1 MERRARASVQRRIAA
16 DLWQAV
22 WRYRKETLG
31 ATVLMIAS
39 KLAGVTVPLV
49 LRSIVDDLA
58 HPAPYLLIPIFLVLA
73 YALLRFFGD
82 ALGEARDVVFSTV
95 TQHTVAALAERTFA
109 RLHRLGAR
117 FHAKRE
123 TGSIVRDVQKGTDGI
138 GYLLGVGLF
147 TILPAVIEIGT
158 VIAIIA
164 LHLTIEF
171 TWIIGA
177 TLVCYAIYTV
187 VFTRRRMVVQR
198 EVNRLESAA
207 DSRLVDSM
215 LNYDTVKYF
224 AAEEIEAERY
234 RNVLAHWVIAR
245 LRNQRAL
252 TTLHVGQSAIVCL
265 GIGATMLLAVQHVAA
280 ARMSVG
286 DLVLVNAYI
295 VQVCMPLNTLG
306 FVFRETNDALVNVE
320 RMFSVLAGERYGEAG
335 GGIGDEDRDEPGA
348 RDLVVAAGEIVFE
361 HVDFGYDPARQVLHE
376 ISFRASAGHT
386 IAVVGGSGSGK
397 STLVRLLFRLY
408 APTRGTISI
417 DGQDLRQ
424 VTRRTLREAIGIVPQ
439 DTVLFNETI
448 AYNIGYGRLRATRA
462 DIVRAARAA
471 QLDAFIERLPDH
483 YDTRVGERGLRLSG
497 GERQR
502 IAIARAFLKDP
513 PIIVFDEATSA
524 LDTRSERA
532 IQTEFRRLAQGR
544 TSIVIAH
551 RLSTVV
557 DADRIL
563 VMEHGRIVEQG
574 THDELIARP
583 HGVYARM
590 WALQREQGELEHTQ
604 RRLAAQ
610 PRTIGDLASAIAA
623 RVARVAATRGVAFR
637 TNVADPDL
645 PVTGETDEIE
655 RVVAM
660 LASNEIE
667 HAAYGQRVELRAQ
680 RSENGAWLA
689 VLGAHEEPAELTD
702 EQAALAEAVLSAA
715 GGTFMPSPIDGRV
728 AYVAALPLVPVVPV
742 RAAAVPGERRAA
754 LPVDGYSAAARPSA
768 AASMLEG
775 ISVLAIDDDEEAR
788 DALEAALASHGA
800 RVALAASGTDAVDQL
815 ERTMPA
821 QWPGVVVCDIALG
834 EEDGCDVLERIRAVA
849 RRRAVPALPA
859 IALTG
864 HADGATRARTE
875 RAGFEAHLVKPVQ
888 IDALADQ
895 IRRLAVPA

>member
-1 MERRARASVQRRIAA
+1 
-16 DLWQAV
+16 
-22 WRYRKETLG
+22 
-31 ATVLMIAS
+31 
-39 KLAGVTVPLV
+39 
-49 LRSIVDDLA
+49 
-58 HPAPYLLIPIFLVLA
+58 
-73 YALLRFFGD
+73 
-82 ALGEARDVVFSTV
+82 
-95 TQHTVAALAERTFA
+95 
-109 RLHRLGAR
+109 
-117 FHAKRE
+117 
-123 TGSIVRDVQKGTDGI
+123 
-138 GYLLGVGLF
+138 
-147 TILPAVIEIGT
+147 
-158 VIAIIA
+158 
-164 LHLTIEF
+164 
-171 TWIIGA
+171 
-177 TLVCYAIYTV
+177 
-187 VFTRRRMVVQR
+187 
-198 EVNRLESAA
+198 
-207 DSRLVDSM
+207 
-215 LNYDTVKYF
+215 
-224 AAEEIEAERY
+224 
-234 RNVLAHWVIAR
+234 
-245 LRNQRAL
+245 
-252 TTLHVGQSAIVCL
+252 
-265 GIGATMLLAVQHVAA
+265 
-280 ARMSVG
+280 
-286 DLVLVNAYI
+286 
-295 VQVCMPLNTLG
+295 
-306 FVFRETNDALVNVE
+306 
-320 RMFSVLAGERYGEAG
+320 
-335 GGIGDEDRDEPGA
+335 
-348 RDLVVAAGEIVFE
+348 
-361 HVDFGYDPARQVLHE
+361 
-376 ISFRASAGHT
+376 
-386 IAVVGGSGSGK
+386 
-397 STLVRLLFRLY
+397 VRLLFRLY
-408 APTRGTISI
+408 APTRGSISI
-417 DGQDLRQ
+417 DGQELRL

-448 AYNIGYGRLRATRA
+448 AYNIGYGRVRATRA

-610 PRTIGDLASAIAA
+610 PRMIGDLASAIAA
-623 RVARVAATRGVAFR
+623 RVASIAATQGVAFR

-680 RSENGAWLA
+680 RSENGAWLV

-702 EQAALAEAVLSAA
+702 EQAAVAEAVLSAA
-715 GGTFMPSPIDGRV
+715 GGTFMPCPIDGRV
-728 AYVAALPLVPVVPV
+728 AYVAALPLVPVVPMG
-742 RAAAVPGERRAA
+742 AAAVPGERRAA
-754 LPVDGYSAAARPSA
+754 LPLDGFSTAARPPA
-768 AASMLEG
+768 PASMLEG
-775 ISVLAIDDDEEAR
+775 IAVLAIDDDEEAR

-800 RVALAASGTDAVDQL
+800 RVALAASGADAVDQL
-815 ERTMPA
+815 ERTVPA

-849 RRRAVPALPA
+849 RRHAVPPLPA

-864 HADGATRARTE
+864 HADSATRARTE